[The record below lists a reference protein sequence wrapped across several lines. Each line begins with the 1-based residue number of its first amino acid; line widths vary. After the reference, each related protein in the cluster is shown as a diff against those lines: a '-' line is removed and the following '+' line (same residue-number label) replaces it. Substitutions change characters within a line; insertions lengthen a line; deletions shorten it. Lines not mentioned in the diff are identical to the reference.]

1 METRGLRTTALAGLR
16 YSFENGNDARV
27 EYLFDEAGWTDA
39 QLSSAQA
46 AAVARLAAGD
56 PSGIAPFL
64 DPGFELLGRHLLYAS
79 LSLPDLP
86 PGERTRLQ
94 GRYLRSLTDGS
105 GMAFVTGSFDATEAV
120 VAFVSLSATHGPED
134 GALSR
139 LTRAAFAAGATVN
152 W

>member
-1 METRGLRTTALAGLR
+1 MSKRIARGWLA
-16 YSFENGNDARV
+16 V
-27 EYLFDEAGWTDA
+27 
-39 QLSSAQA
+39 
-46 AAVARLAAGD
+46 VALAAGN
-56 PSGIAPFL
+56 PAGVAPFL

-86 PGERTRLQ
+86 PAERTWVQ
-94 GRYLRSLTDGS
+94 ARYLRSLTDGS
-105 GMAFVTGSFDATEAV
+105 GVAFVTASHDATDSV
-120 VAFVSLSATHGPED
+120 VVFLSLSATHGPAD